1 MLSLIH
7 ASVTTDNHSHM
18 KRLPNDCVCHIIS
31 FCTPS
36 MTSVCY
42 LVCRSW
48 YHAVDRYL
56 CLGDNFYYVP
66 ESFQPKTEITRR
78 FPIEELNTLRDD
90 VRLQH
95 TQVMCLRVTDIS
107 SNMSCLANYR
117 SLRKLDVSTPKRSEG
132 STTTTPRDAGIRG
145 LETLSALEELSLSH
159 VKIAFSSRLKE
170 CCALRKL
177 NLSDCYL
184 STICIRG
191 LDTIPNLSEIVLS
204 NTHIGSISRLSGCSM
219 LRKINVSK
227 CLSLTND
234 GIRGL
239 ENIPTL
245 EELNLSNT
253 KISSVSHLRG
263 CCAL

>member
-95 TQVMCLRVTDIS
+95 TQVLYLTGEVSRFAS
-107 SNMSCLANYR
+107 SPWVSFR
-117 SLRKLDVSTPKRSEG
+117 SLRKLD
-132 STTTTPRDAGIRG
+132 A
-145 LETLSALEELSLSH
+145 
-159 VKIAFSSRLKE
+159 
-170 CCALRKL
+170 
-177 NLSDCYL
+177 
-184 STICIRG
+184 
-191 LDTIPNLSEIVLS
+191 
-204 NTHIGSISRLSGCSM
+204 SGCKM
-219 LRKINVSK
+219 PDTCV
-227 CLSLTND
+227 D
-234 GIRGL
+234 GIESIL
-239 ENIPTL
+239 TL

-253 KISSVSHLRG
+253 GITDVSHLSECRSLRILNAFRCQLTDAGIRG
-263 CCAL
+263 LETIPTLEELDLSVS